1 MWRKLPSL
9 NRLEVCSGK
18 WLQELGKRMQELG
31 AGHIALARAV
41 WPWSGSLQGLSKL
54 RAVVGCVQG
63 RVLCLCG
70 ALFLTWSPKQS

>member
-1 MWRKLPSL
+1 
-9 NRLEVCSGK
+9 
-18 WLQELGKRMQELG
+18 MQELG
-31 AGHIALARAV
+31 AGQIALARAA

-54 RAVVGCVQG
+54 RAVVVCVQG